1 MNRQEA
7 ASIVAYL
14 NRAGLVGAMEGQAA
28 VWADAL
34 TDVSYVTAQEV
45 ARQMAAARTSTQRW
59 VTPGDI
65 RDAVA
70 RIRKSRTSDIRTPEP
85 PTTIDPDD
93 VAAQIAWNRAYVT
106 AIGDGLSPDVAD
118 LTACEAL
125 GVVRPTIE
133 VAPRPVA
140 ALAATHKAGCACG
153 CLTRP
158 IRRGEGDQR

>member
-7 ASIVAYL
+7 ASVVAYL

-34 TDVSYVTAQEV
+34 EDVSYVTAQEV

-59 VTPGDI
+59 VTPGDV

-70 RIRKSRTSDIRTPEP
+70 RIRKARTSEIRTPEP
-85 PTTIDPDD
+85 PTTIDADD
-93 VAAQIAWNRAYVT
+93 VKAQIAWTRAYVS
-106 AIGDGLSPDVAD
+106 AIGDGLTPEVAD
-118 LTACEAL
+118 ITACELL
-125 GVVRPTIE
+125 GVTRPAVD

-140 ALAATHKAGCACG
+140 VLAASHKAGCACG
-153 CLTRP
+153 CLTKP
-158 IRRGEGDQR
+158 IRRGEGDPR